1 MPLRRAVPVTR
12 DRRTVIGR
20 GAPALSG
27 ERVARTDCT
36 RRRPGNPGGTMAE
49 LQAGAHAVRSPLDGY
64 APDHEHRPLGG
75 YLALSTVFEAGFVG
89 ALVAAHRAGR
99 PLPAEIGVKDIVLT
113 GVATHKLARL
123 IAKDKV
129 TSFLRAPF
137 TRYQQATGYGEV
149 AEQARGKGLRLATGE
164 LLVCPYCLAQW
175 IAGAFTIGHVAAPR
189 LTRLLTAMWTAHALA
204 DAAQLAYSA
213 AEKRV

>member
-1 MPLRRAVPVTR
+1 MPDLDRASR
-12 DRRTVIGR
+12 
-20 GAPALSG
+20 
-27 ERVARTDCT
+27 
-36 RRRPGNPGGTMAE
+36 
-49 LQAGAHAVRSPLDGY
+49 AVRSPLDGY
-64 APDHEHRPLGG
+64 APDHEHRPLGS
-75 YLALSTVFEAGFVG
+75 YFALASAFEAAFAG
-89 ALVAAHRAGR
+89 ALFAAHRAGR
-99 PLPAEIGVKDIVLT
+99 PLPPDISLKDIVLT

-129 TSFLRAPF
+129 TSYLRAPF
-137 TRYQQATGYGEV
+137 TRFQEPTGYGEV
-149 AEQARGKGLRLATGE
+149 AEQARGDGLRLAVGE
-164 LLVCPYCLAQW
+164 LIVCPYCLAQW

>member
-1 MPLRRAVPVTR
+1 MADLDTA
-12 DRRTVIGR
+12 
-20 GAPALSG
+20 A
-27 ERVARTDCT
+27 RV
-36 RRRPGNPGGTMAE
+36 
-49 LQAGAHAVRSPLDGY
+49 VRSPLDGY

-75 YLALSTVFEAGFVG
+75 YFLLTSLFEASFGG
-89 ALVAAHRAGR
+89 ALLAAHRAGR
-99 PLPAEIGVKDIVLT
+99 PLPPDIRMKDIVLT
-113 GVATHKLARL
+113 GVATHKLARI

-129 TSFLRAPF
+129 TSFIRAPF
-137 TRYQQATGYGEV
+137 TRFQEPTGYGEV
-149 AEQARGKGLRLATGE
+149 AEQARGDGLRLAIGE